1 MKMKCP
7 YCRVEMQPLK
17 RPFGREKVDCEGWQ
31 CSKCGEELM
40 TMEQLKELG
49 DKYRKIIDAKQST
62 FSQWGNSIGIRI
74 PSELVAAL
82 KIKPGR
88 TARVTREKNGIK
100 IVPA

>member
-1 MKMKCP
+1 MVEIQGEFGPEKIDFKGIHCP
-7 YCRVEMQPLK
+7 
-17 RPFGREKVDCEGWQ
+17 
-31 CSKCGEELM
+31 KCGEEFL

-49 DKYRKIIDAKQST
+49 EKHKVWRESQKST
-62 FSQWGNSIGIRI
+62 FTKWGNSLGIRI

-88 TARVTREKNGIK
+88 TAYITREKNAIK

>member
-7 YCRVEMQPLK
+7 YCKIEMQSLR
-17 RPFGREKVDCEGWQ
+17 RPFGREQVECEGWQ
-31 CSKCGEELM
+31 CKKCGEELM

-49 DKYRKIIDAKQST
+49 DKYRKIIGAKKSM
-62 FSQWGNSIGIRI
+62 FSQWGNSLGIRI

-88 TARVTREKNGIK
+88 TAYITREKNSIK